1 MDIRGK
7 VALVTGGSGGLGEA
21 TARALVAVGAKV
33 AIWDLKEELGMAVAE
48 SLGKENAFYS
58 KVNITDEAA
67 VEAGIQE
74 ILDRFGA
81 LHIVGNIAGISRPR
95 LVIDKNGPTPLQD
108 FKDVIDVDLVAPY
121 NIIRLAAW
129 AMSRQ
134 EEVNEDGERGVIIN
148 TSSIAAYHGQKG
160 QQSYSASKGALNS
173 LELPSARSLAR
184 NGIRVAGIAPG
195 LFDTPIYSPN
205 SKNKEAL
212 QSSLIFPRRF
222 GRPEEFASLFL
233 EMVRN
238 PMING
243 DTFRLDGA
251 VRF

>member
-184 NGIRVAGIAPG
+184 NGIRVAGSAPG

>member
-1 MDIRGK
+1 
-7 VALVTGGSGGLGEA
+7 
-21 TARALVAVGAKV
+21 V
-33 AIWDLKEELGMAVAE
+33 AIWELKEELGMAVAE